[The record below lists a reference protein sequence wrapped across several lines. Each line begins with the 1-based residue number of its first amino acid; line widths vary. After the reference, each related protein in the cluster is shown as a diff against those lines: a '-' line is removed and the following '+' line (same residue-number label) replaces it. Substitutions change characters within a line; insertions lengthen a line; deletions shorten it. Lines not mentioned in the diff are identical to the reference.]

1 LVLSYQSL
9 TPWIIISV
17 ASERISVIIQLAH
30 FSAIIWCILIEAF
43 VSLDTLLSIPYSLP
57 YFILLL
63 RVSFTYRHVS
73 VIATAGY
80 LLSWY
85 YHPLRDSF
93 LTLATAQICHAF
105 FSSLSSVYATSSDVL
120 SFVYASAR
128 LVLFFSVMLC
138 NFTYRLSLYWPAFS
152 VSSFMFVFLF
162 LLFLYLYWLA
172 SSCSFLLA
180 CLHFVY
186 LFILFHFLFPSL

>member
-1 LVLSYQSL
+1 MLYR
-9 TPWIIISV
+9 
-17 ASERISVIIQLAH
+17 A
-30 FSAIIWCILIEAF
+30 IEAF

-73 VIATAGY
+73 VIATATAGHP
-80 LLSWY
+80 LSWY

-128 LVLFFSVMLC
+128 LVLFCDVMQ
-138 NFTYRLSLYWPAFS
+138 FH
-152 VSSFMFVFLF
+152 VSSFFILACFQCFFLHV
-162 LLFLYLYWLA
+162 
-172 SSCSFLLA
+172 CISFLIISLFVLA
-180 CLHFVY
+180 CLQ
-186 LFILFHFLFPSL
+186 LFFLTGLPPVCVSVHIISFLISLFMTTPDMCRSVVSFLYATV